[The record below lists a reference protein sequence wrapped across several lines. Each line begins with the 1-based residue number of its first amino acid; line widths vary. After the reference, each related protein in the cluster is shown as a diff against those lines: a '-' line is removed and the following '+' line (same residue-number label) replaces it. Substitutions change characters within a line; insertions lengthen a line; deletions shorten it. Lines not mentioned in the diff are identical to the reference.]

1 MKRFSQFFSVIILLS
16 FIALA
21 VPALAQEP
29 LPEAASL
36 EKAFKKDTFSPYA
49 NRDFPSHVYWGD
61 THVHTSLSMDAGAF
75 GNRLS
80 PEDAYRFARG
90 EEVTSSTGV
99 DAKLSRPLDFLAVAD
114 HSDNMGLFTLL
125 FEADPGITR
134 SAIGR
139 ELSKKVR
146 AGGKQGVEAALY
158 IIKNFAN
165 NELDEELLIPPD
177 SKNYRDTW
185 EIILDA
191 AEKYNDPGKFTALI
205 GYEWT
210 CLVEGNNLHRVVLY
224 RDGRE
229 KASQMVPYSCSK
241 PLGSTNPRDLWKWL
255 ATYEEKTGGDILAI
269 AHNGNLSN
277 GIMFPDKAQY
287 DGKRLD
293 KQYVQ
298 QRIKWEPLYEIT
310 QMKGDGEAHPFLS
323 PDDEFADYESWDF
336 ANLNMSVKK
345 ENHMFAGEYGREALK
360 RGLKLEQDLGTNP
373 YKFGIIGATDTHT
386 GLATAQE
393 DNFFGKHSGTEPS
406 AQRAE
411 HIVAAFYD
419 MKVLGWEQAS
429 SGLAGVW
436 AKENTREAIFDA
448 LERKEVYGTTGS
460 RMMVRFFGGWE
471 FTDED
476 ALGRNPGSVGYEK
489 GVPMGGDLSKA
500 PKGKSPTFLVVALK
514 DPLSGNLDRIQI
526 IKGWLDANGKTHERI
541 YDVAVSDGRK
551 IGSDGRCKTP
561 VGDTVDVQ
569 RATWSNTIG
578 DSELITVWKDP
589 DFDPKQRAVYYA
601 RVIEIPTPRWTAYE
615 ALRYGITMPDEVP
628 MKTQERAYTSPIWY
642 TP

>member
-1 MKRFSQFFSVIILLS
+1 MKMKKFSQFFSVIILLS
-16 FIALA
+16 LIALA

-29 LPEAASL
+29 SPESL
-36 EKAFKKDTFSPYA
+36 EKAFEVDTFSPYA

-210 CLVEGNNLHRVVLY
+210 CLVEGDNMHRVVLY

-241 PLGSTNPRDLWKWL
+241 PLGSINPRDLWKWL
-255 ATYEEKTGGDILAI
+255 AKYEEKTGGNILAI

-336 ANLNMSVKK
+336 GNLNMSVKK

-476 ALGRNPGSVGYEK
+476 ALGRNPGFVGYKK

-514 DPLSGNLDRIQI
+514 DP
-526 IKGWLDANGKTHERI
+526 
-541 YDVAVSDGRK
+541 
-551 IGSDGRCKTP
+551 
-561 VGDTVDVQ
+561 
-569 RATWSNTIG
+569 RAH
-578 DSELITVWKDP
+578 L
-589 DFDPKQRAVYYA
+589 
-601 RVIEIPTPRWTAYE
+601 
-615 ALRYGITMPDEVP
+615 
-628 MKTQERAYTSPIWY
+628 
-642 TP
+642 